1 MGNPEEAIAETI
13 TVTLAVPLGVTIVGN
28 PEEAIAETIAVTLAA
43 GTIAVVLAVPLE
55 EAIAVVPQ
63 KKPTQNTVPDVGVVT
78 TVTKAHLK
86 AGVTAIV
93 NREVV
98 ARVIANQS
106 LLEGVQVTE
115 NLRNTQLQLLVIP
128 VLVTLLPQN
137 HPQGKKATNHP
148 TELKL
153 NITLEHTVTMIGIYP
168 MIAHQIKNNKPSLK
182 PLGGII
188 ISR

>member
-1 MGNPEEAIAETI
+1 VGNPEEAIAETI

-115 NLRNTQLQLLVIP
+115 NLRNTQLLVIP
-128 VLVTLLPQN
+128 VLVTRLPQN
-137 HPQGKKATNHP
+137 HPQGKKATNLHP
-148 TELKL
+148 RHPNRLPSQLPDTNKSL
-153 NITLEHTVTMIGIYP
+153 NLP
-168 MIAHQIKNNKPSLK
+168 QQRSHQHLQLPEKSLHQQM
-182 PLGGII
+182 
-188 ISR
+188 